1 MDMGPKTMTTIPIPS
16 PDPGPP
22 PEIQEGPE
30 GPEGPEP
37 IEMPGPPDPT
47 AAPPRIGLTP
57 SAVDRVREMLVEE
70 ELEEEGGLRLTA
82 RSGAGCSAPLRVGM
96 ILEMEPE
103 EDDVVLSGQGIR
115 IFMDPRSA
123 WVLDGL
129 RVDWVEDSP
138 MGAGFAFQF
147 PRRDGGAC

>member
-1 MDMGPKTMTTIPIPS
+1 MDMGSKIMTKTPIPA

-22 PEIQEGPE
+22 PEVREVHEGLE
-30 GPEGPEP
+30 AQEP
-37 IEMPGPPDPT
+37 IEMPVPPDPT
-47 AAPPRIGLTP
+47 PEPPRIGLTP

-96 ILEMEPE
+96 ILEVEPE

-123 WVLDGL
+123 WILDGL

-138 MGAGFAFQF
+138 MGVGFAFQH
-147 PRRDGGAC
+147 PRRNGGAC